1 MADVQGMVQLRE
13 HFLCLNLV
21 IGAFFPFLSVFVVVV
36 KRPLFMDGQPISVH
50 SFEREEG
57 R

>member
-21 IGAFFPFLSVFVVVV
+21 IGAFFSFLFVFVVVV
-36 KRPLFMDGQPISVH
+36 MRKGFIHGWAAHFCPLL
-50 SFEREEG
+50 
-57 R
+57 